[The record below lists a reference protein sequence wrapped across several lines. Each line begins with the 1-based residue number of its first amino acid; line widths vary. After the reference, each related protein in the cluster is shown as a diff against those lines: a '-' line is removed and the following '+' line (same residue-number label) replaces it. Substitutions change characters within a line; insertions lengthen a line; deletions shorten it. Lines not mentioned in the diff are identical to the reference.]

1 MADAIEFI
9 IELVLCVGIILC
21 VHLKADSR
29 LIIEAC
35 TFYLAAVI
43 RHSART
49 GGDEDDRQM

>member
-1 MADAIEFI
+1 MIDTIEFFV
-9 IELVLCVGIILC
+9 EVALCICIILC

-49 GGDEDDRQM
+49 GGDEDGAD